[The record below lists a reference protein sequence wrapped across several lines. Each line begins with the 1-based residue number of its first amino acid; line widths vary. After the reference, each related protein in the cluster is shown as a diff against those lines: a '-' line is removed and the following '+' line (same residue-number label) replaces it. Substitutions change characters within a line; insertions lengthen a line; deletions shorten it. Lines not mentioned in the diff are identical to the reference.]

1 MTSITTGSGS
11 RLIGHRPQV
20 TGPRPCGRHQG
31 EGHKECGRNVGDQV
45 QRPLGP
51 GHSIL
56 IDIGSK
62 LRDQKILLKAD
73 STVALAVSKKLSSS
87 TPTLNWVGAELGLVL
102 EAFNMEELTI
112 HHLAGKLNV
121 AADHL
126 SRPDK
131 EGAPP
136 GLEEIQIR
144 VMNEAWMLD
153 SRLPR
158 QGCNRISGEKP
169 QGFCQSLA
177 TFEAASVMLKQGEL
191 SRALRPLALL
201 FDAVSHM
208 NEPYAAAIFFQRSK
222 MEVVP
227 AEIAEDDSTLSWWQL
242 IGCGLCF
249 LCCYGVSAATCRCL
263 GAMGTR
269 FKTKWQ
275 GEAPKLKEKNREQLR
290 GQLPMPPT
298 HEGPG
303 FSGGPG
309 HAQKASPKRAYCWTW
324 PEELSQ

>member
-1 MTSITTGSGS
+1 
-11 RLIGHRPQV
+11 
-20 TGPRPCGRHQG
+20 
-31 EGHKECGRNVGDQV
+31 
-45 QRPLGP
+45 
-51 GHSIL
+51 
-56 IDIGSK
+56 
-62 LRDQKILLKAD
+62 
-73 STVALAVSKKLSSS
+73 
-87 TPTLNWVGAELGLVL
+87 
-102 EAFNMEELTI
+102 MEELTI

-126 SRPDK
+126 PRPDK

-309 HAQKASPKRAYCWTW
+309 HAQKASQKEHTVGHGQKSSASDSGSGGQKTMVSSDRLLLGSGRNLLTRPTGKGILQLGALEGRTGMY
-324 PEELSQ
+324 E